1 MDSGADNYRRF
12 LDGDKNGLAEII
24 REYRDGLI
32 LFVNGYANNICVAEE
47 IVEEVFIKLVF
58 KKPKFSGKSSFKTW
72 LYSIGRFTAL
82 DILRH
87 NARRNALPID
97 DFYDISDE
105 ESLEINYIKEEQRI
119 MLHKAVKKLNPDY
132 CQVLYLIFFEGFDNA
147 GAAKIMKKTN
157 RQIENLI
164 YCAKK
169 ALKSELDREGFI
181 YEKL

>member
-1 MDSGADNYRRF
+1 
-12 LDGDKNGLAEII
+12 
-24 REYRDGLI
+24 
-32 LFVNGYANNICVAEE
+32 
-47 IVEEVFIKLVF
+47 
-58 KKPKFSGKSSFKTW
+58 
-72 LYSIGRFTAL
+72 
-82 DILRH
+82 
-87 NARRNALPID
+87 
-97 DFYDISDE
+97 
-105 ESLEINYIKEEQRI
+105 

-164 YCAKK
+164 YRAKK